1 MLESMDPN
9 ITPILFSRLQFAVTT
24 IFHILWPVLTIGLG
38 FYMVLME
45 ALWLKTGKEIYFRHV
60 RFWSKI
66 FILGFGIG
74 VASGLPLEFQFGT
87 NWAGFSKF
95 SGDFFG
101 NILGYEAAMA
111 FALEAAFLAIFIF
124 GWHRVSRRV
133 HFFSTLMVAFGATL
147 SAFWIM
153 AANSWMQDPQG
164 VKIIDGKIVVTN
176 YAKALFNPDLGISF
190 SHMWIACISSSV
202 FFVAGISAWNILK
215 KKHVDFFMKSFKM
228 AVVIAV
234 FAAPLQ
240 VFLGD
245 ASGQLMK
252 EIQPAKLAGIEA
264 HWDTNKPGTGA
275 AWSFVAWPDRSKE
288 RNAWALK
295 IPNGLSLLT
304 TRSLR
309 GQVKGLR
316 DFPPD
321 SRPPIVI
328 PFYAFRLMVL
338 LGFTMVFLVFWA
350 LWNWYRGRLASAAEP
365 PHKRFW
371 TLWIWAVPAGFIAT
385 ELGWIVREVGR
396 QPWVVYNLMR
406 TEDGAT
412 DLASAV
418 VGSSLILYIIIYLAL
433 LLLFIAFSRRIMMRG
448 PDMKEAIP
456 ADSKYPASKPSETGS
471 KGKR

>member
-1 MLESMDPN
+1 MDPN
-9 ITPILFSRLQFAVTT
+9 VMSIIFSRLQFAVTT
-24 IFHILWPVLTIGLG
+24 VFHILWPVLTIGLS
-38 FYMVLME
+38 FFMVLME
-45 ALWLKTGKEIYFRHV
+45 GLWVKTGKEIYYRQV

-124 GWHRVSRRV
+124 GWHRVSPRI
-133 HFFSTLMVAFGATL
+133 HIFSTIMVAFGASL

-164 VKIIDGKIVVTN
+164 VKIVGGKIVVTN

-190 SHMWIACISSSV
+190 SHMWVACISSTV

-215 KKHVDFFMKSFKM
+215 KSHADFFMKSFKT
-228 AVVIAV
+228 AVVIAI
-234 FAAPLQ
+234 FAAPFQ
-240 VFLGD
+240 IFLGD

-264 HWDTNKPGTGA
+264 HWDTNDPGTGA
-275 AWSFVAWPDRSKE
+275 AWSIVAWPDKSKE
-288 RNAWALK
+288 KNAWALK
-295 IPNGLSLLT
+295 IPYGLSLLT

-309 GQVKGLR
+309 GQVKGLTEFQPE
-316 DFPPD
+316 D
-321 SRPPIVI
+321 RPPIVL

-338 LGFTMVFLVFWA
+338 LGFAMVFLV
-350 LWNWYRGRLASAAEP
+350 LWTLWHWYRGRLSSEAGSTQ
-365 PHKRFW
+365 KRFW
-371 TLWIWAVPAGFIAT
+371 TLWLWAMPAGFIAT

-396 QPWVVYNLMR
+396 QPWIVYNLMR

-412 DLASAV
+412 KLASSV
-418 VGSSLILYIIIYLAL
+418 VGSSLIFYFLIYLTL
-433 LLLFIAFSRRIMMRG
+433 LILFIIFTRRIVLGG
-448 PDMKEAIP
+448 PDMKKSAP
-456 ADSKYPASKPSETGS
+456 ALKESHKPQASRKGS
-471 KGKR
+471 MEEK